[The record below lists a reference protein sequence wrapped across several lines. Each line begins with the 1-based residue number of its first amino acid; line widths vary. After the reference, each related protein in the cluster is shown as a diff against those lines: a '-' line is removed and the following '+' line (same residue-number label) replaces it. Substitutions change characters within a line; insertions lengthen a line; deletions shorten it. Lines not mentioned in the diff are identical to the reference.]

1 MKIEGIYIYPVKALR
16 AVELEEAQVTKH
28 GFHHDRRF
36 MMLHVQKGEDGKTTY
51 KNIAIAY
58 YPKSVLFHPRIDT
71 DAGILNI
78 TYKPPN
84 EEEKSL
90 DVPLSPHTDDLEI
103 VDVTLHGSPAKAYK
117 MQQQYSDWL
126 SSCYGIEVILVYLGP
141 QYRPVLMSSSH
152 NIQRKPNSSSSNNNN
167 NASSWLSSI
176 TSTATNLLSSG
187 GSSSSGG
194 TSSSSSDPHLLTFTD
209 VAPYLITSSKSMQ
222 DIHARFPST
231 TDPSTLDIIKF
242 RPNIIVSGA
251 STPWDED
258 FWHQITIIPSSSSSS
273 SSTSQN
279 NTNNKPTK
287 IDCIHNCG
295 RCKSINIDYQTGEPS
310 TSESGEL
317 LKKLQKDRRV
327 DPGVKY
333 SPIFGRYSFLN
344 DAESEG
350 NVIRK
355 GDEVEVSKRAEERTA
370 FGKYAFLS
378 L

>member
-16 AVELEEAQVTKH
+16 AIELEEAQVTRH

-36 MMLHVQKGEDGKTTY
+36 MMLHVQKGEDGKPTY

-58 YPKSVLFHPRIDT
+58 YPKSVFFHPRIDT
-71 DAGILNI
+71 DAGVLTIA
-78 TYKPPN
+78 YKPPN

-117 MQQQYSDWL
+117 MQQQYNDWL
-126 SSCYGIEVILVYLGP
+126 SSCYGFEVILIYLGP

-152 NIQRKPNSSSSNNNN
+152 NIQRKPNSSSHNA
-167 NASSWLSSI
+167 ASSWLSSL
-176 TSTATNLLSSG
+176 TSTASNLLLSSA
-187 GSSSSGG
+187 SNS
-194 TSSSSSDPHLLTFTD
+194 TSSSSPQLLTFTD

-222 DIHARFPST
+222 DIHSRFPST
-231 TDPSTLDIIKF
+231 TDRSALDIIKF
-242 RPNIIVSGA
+242 RPNIIISDA
-251 STPWDED
+251 SAPWDED
-258 FWHQITIIPSSSSSS
+258 FWHQITILP
-273 SSTSQN
+273 TNPN
-279 NTNNKPTK
+279 NNNKTNPTK

-310 TSESGEL
+310 TSEAGEL
-317 LKKLQKDRRV
+317 LKKLQKDRRI

-344 DAESEG
+344 DGESEG

-370 FGKYAFLS
+370 FDWEGLNTLS
-378 L
+378 STSS